1 MNLIKYVPRRVRLS
15 PFDDMNRLFNHMFS
29 FPLSGELVPRSWT
42 PAFDI
47 RETDN
52 QLIFDSALPGMNK
65 KDIEVTIHDGV
76 LTVTGEFEDREIK
89 EDDQV
94 HSAELRRG
102 KFSRSFALP
111 TEVDEAKVDALYK
124 NGILTI
130 TLNKVTPIEEQK
142 RRITVK

>member
-1 MNLIKYVPRRVRLS
+1 MTLIKYVPRRVRLA
-15 PFDDMNRLFNHMFS
+15 PFDDMNRLFNQMFS
-29 FPLSGELVPRSWT
+29 FPLAGERASRSWT

-47 RETDN
+47 RETEN

-76 LTVTGEFEDREIK
+76 LTVTGEFEDRETK
-89 EDDQV
+89 ENDQV

-111 TEVDEAKVDALYK
+111 TEVDEEQVDARYK

-130 TLNKVTPIEEQK
+130 TLNKAAPVEEET

>member
-1 MNLIKYVPRRVRLS
+1 MNLIKYVPRRARLA
-15 PFDDMNRLFNHMFS
+15 PYDDMNRLFNLMFS
-29 FPLSGELVPRSWT
+29 FPIIGEPATRSWT

-47 RETDN
+47 RETET
-52 QLIFDSALPGMNK
+52 QLIFDSALPGINK

-76 LTVTGEFEDREIK
+76 LAVTGEFEDREIK
-89 EDDQV
+89 EDDRV

-102 KFSRSFALP
+102 KFSRSFTLP
-111 TEVDEAKVDALYK
+111 TEVDEEQVDARYK

-130 TLNKVTPIEEQK
+130 ALNKVTPVEQQK

>member
-1 MNLIKYVPRRVRLS
+1 MTLVKYVPRRHRLA
-15 PFDDMNRLFNHMFS
+15 PFDDMNRLFNQMCS
-29 FPLSGELVPRSWT
+29 FPQARELAPRSWT

-47 RETDN
+47 RETEN

-76 LTVTGEFEDREIK
+76 LTVTGEFEGRETK
-89 EDDQV
+89 EDDRV
-94 HSAELRRG
+94 LSAELRRG

-111 TEVDEAKVDALYK
+111 TEVDEEKVDARYQ
-124 NGILTI
+124 NGLLTI
-130 TLNKVTPIEEQK
+130 TLNKVTPVEEEK

>member
-1 MNLIKYVPRRVRLS
+1 MTLVKYVPRRHRLA
-15 PFDDMNRLFNHMFS
+15 PFDDMNRLFNQMCS
-29 FPLSGELVPRSWT
+29 FPQAGELAPRSWT

-47 RETDN
+47 RETEN

-65 KDIEVTIHDGV
+65 KDIEITIQDGV
-76 LTVTGEFEDREIK
+76 LTVTGEFEGRETK
-89 EDDQV
+89 EDDRV

-102 KFSRSFALP
+102 KFSRSFSLP
-111 TEVDEAKVDALYK
+111 TEVDEEKVDARYK

-130 TLNKVTPIEEQK
+130 TLNKVTPVEEEQ